1 MTVQVVAPA
10 GGQLGSL
17 AVRHVE
23 LLQPGPGQVRV
34 SVRAAGVNP
43 TDWKGVYGSWPR
55 AEPATIGYEVA
66 GVVAAIGT
74 GVAADGPLAL
84 GAEVIAYP
92 VFGGYASDVLAA
104 APDVFVKP
112 AALDFPQAANL
123 LLVGTTAAE
132 MLHVTGIDGDDRTAV
147 VHGASGATGISV
159 LQQLAPL
166 RLRVL
171 ATTGERNAAL
181 VRSFGAVPV
190 AYGQGLGGRLRALAP
205 DGVQAALDCVGTQ
218 EAMDVS
224 LDLVADRTR
233 IVSIANGDEARRRG
247 IRFVDGRDPDS
258 LRYRNAQRARLVAM
272 AAAGQL
278 TVPVART
285 LPLGDADKAFAVLRS
300 EHPGGKLALVPGTPA
315 APAPSGA

>member
-10 GGQLGSL
+10 GEELGSL

-23 LLQPGPGQVRV
+23 LGQPGPGQVRV

-43 TDWKGVYGSWPR
+43 TDWKGAYGSWPR
-55 AEPATIGYEVA
+55 TEPATIGYEAA
-66 GVVAAIGT
+66 GVVAAVGAGIAT
-74 GVAADGPLAL
+74 DGPLAL

-92 VFGGYASDVLAA
+92 VFAGYASDLLAA
-104 APDVFVKP
+104 AADVFAKP
-112 AALDFPQAANL
+112 VVLDFTQAANL
-123 LLVGTTAAE
+123 LLVATTAAE
-132 MLHVTGIDGDDRTAV
+132 MLHVTGIGPDDRTVV

-166 RLRVL
+166 GLRVL
-171 ATTGERNAAL
+171 ATTGEHNAAL

-190 AYGQGLGGRLRALAP
+190 AYGQGLGDRLRALAP
-205 DGVQAALDCVGTQ
+205 DGVHAALDCVGTQ

-233 IVSIANGDEARRRG
+233 IVSIANGDQARLRG
-247 IRFVDGRDPDS
+247 IRVLDGRDPDS
-258 LRYRNAQRARLVAM
+258 LLYRNAQRARLVEM
-272 AAAGQL
+272 AAAGHL

-285 LPLGDADKAFAVLRS
+285 LPLADAEEAFAVLRS
-300 EHPGGKLALVPGTPA
+300 EHPGGKLALIP
-315 APAPSGA
+315 